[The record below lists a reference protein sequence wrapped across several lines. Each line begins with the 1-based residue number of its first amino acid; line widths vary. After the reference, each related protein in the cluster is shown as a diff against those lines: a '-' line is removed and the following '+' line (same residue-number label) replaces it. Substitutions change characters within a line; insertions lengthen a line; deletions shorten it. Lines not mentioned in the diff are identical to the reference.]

1 MEQSQGSSTVP
12 LLLVLLP
19 GDSHLT
25 EAAAEPEL
33 LGQAE
38 ADEVT
43 QAVCVESLLEFLTLE
58 DFNVIIESGNRL
70 QDEVNV
76 PVEVIYDDSVSH

>member
-33 LGQAE
+33 LGEAE
-38 ADEVT
+38 ADEVA
-43 QAVCVESLLEFLTLE
+43 QAVSVESLLEFLALE
-58 DFNVIIESGNRL
+58 DFDVIIESGNRL
-70 QDEVNV
+70 QDEVDV
-76 PVEVIYDDSVSH
+76 PVEVIDDDPVGH